1 MQSEVKEK
9 NIENKSELILILDS
23 MVEIDLREKEKYEK
37 QIANVNK
44 KLLEFYKTHSRHSY
58 SEVLQFF
65 LKIELGNLAYFF
77 ENLDYFISKT
87 DNLKV
92 KEGLEKI
99 KDHIQLEEKRLE
111 YIRKIQAE
119 AGKDLLEQIREAEK
133 SFSKR
138 NDELSASLKKS
149 EAALNSHEK
158 NIENHNE
165 TIENHKKSIDGINNQ
180 IITIIGIFSAIV
192 ITFFGGSELFSSAL
206 EFLGSV
212 SKYRILFL
220 TILISFVMFNTIFML
235 LNFISKLIGKELVSK
250 NCKSDLKENKCETC
264 PKKGKLKKCIKEKY
278 PLVYWFDFIC
288 FSLLVLV
295 ALTYYIDNYNL
306 ISKLLGSFGEF
317 ILKR

>member
-1 MQSEVKEK
+1 MQSKVKEK

-23 MVEIDLREKEKYEK
+23 MVKINLRKKENYKQEIDSVQK
-37 QIANVNK
+37 QID
-44 KLLEFYKTHSRHSY
+44 EFFIKHKRHSY

-65 LKIELGNLAYFF
+65 LKIEEEDLEYFY
-77 ENLDYFISKT
+77 ENLDYFINLN
-87 DNLKV
+87 DNSEIRFK
-92 KEGLEKI
+92 LEKI
-99 KDHIQLEEKRLE
+99 KDHVELEENRIN

-138 NDELSASLKKS
+138 NGELSASLKKS